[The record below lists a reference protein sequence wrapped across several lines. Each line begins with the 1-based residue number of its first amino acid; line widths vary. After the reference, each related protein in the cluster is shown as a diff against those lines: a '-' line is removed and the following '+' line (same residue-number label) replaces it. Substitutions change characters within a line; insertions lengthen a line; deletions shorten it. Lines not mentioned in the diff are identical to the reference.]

1 MASDARSSDLGI
13 PEGMNPN
20 ARETWPSP
28 ELISSWLGDQDVDFE
43 FRPGEDVVV
52 PDDPEHMAAARRF
65 RDVLGR
71 FASGV
76 TTVSEAALL
85 AALSSSGKECSTLAP
100 VPAPHWQR
108 ARFG

>member
-1 MASDARSSDLGI
+1 MSTTSTGTPGV

-28 ELISSWLGDQDVDFE
+28 ELIQSWLGDVAFDFE
-43 FRPGEDVVV
+43 WRPGEGSTL
-52 PDDPEHMAAARRF
+52 PGDDPAAIAKARQF

-76 TTVSEAALL
+76 TVVTTMSND
-85 AALSSSGKECSTLAP
+85 AP
-100 VPAPHWQR
+100 VGMTCQSFSSVSLELLLH
-108 ARFG
+108 